1 MRPNLLLALLAVL
14 AVPSAAQEPSRPPA
28 AAAAAVSG
36 TFSDTLDVQAVQL
49 DVVVT
54 DEKRQRVHGLTAAD
68 FRLLVDGEEVPVE
81 SFAEIRD
88 GQVVTPGVQVEE
100 GHRYLIFLDEVSI
113 NPLYDMQRLRD
124 EALKGIASDL
134 RTLDPRDQVAIVAMD
149 GRQLEVLCPWTS
161 GGPALD
167 RLLQRMLRHTGFL
180 AGSGVRLESTG
191 PDFDRRLAAYQTHL
205 DRLYAEEA
213 WRLGAVDDTRK
224 ELKPSEQAVGAAAAA
239 LRAFSGV
246 PGRKI
251 MLLLSA
257 GWWDDPASKKK
268 IQRFPNHPDIA
279 WTESRKPGDRERTLG
294 GQLRPIVDTANLV
307 GFTVYPVFLVW
318 VLEPGPLQV
327 AQAGPREG
335 LLLTA
340 AETGGDLLRPGRNRH
355 LGKVVADTAD
365 AYRLAF
371 TFTGDDRRR
380 DIKVEVRRPGVQVRS
395 PNSFQPLSRRVRHS
409 LQLDQTL
416 LTGAPRP
423 PLTVSAGTMRKIGG
437 GLAELPLTVR
447 LPEDPVARGGQL
459 ELRIASVTKKGDRVV
474 LPALSV
480 PAVSEA
486 APGLSQEVRI
496 QVRHTP
502 QDLDLV
508 LVDLLSGKSFAGQ
521 VRVEPKP

>member
-1 MRPNLLLALLAVL
+1 MRPILLFVLLAFLAG
-14 AVPSAAQEPSRPPA
+14 PSGAQEPAPAPPA
-28 AAAAAVSG
+28 AVSR

-54 DEKRQRVHGLTAAD
+54 DGQRQRVHGLTAAD

-81 SFAEIRD
+81 SFEEVRD
-88 GQVVTPGVQVEE
+88 GQVVTPGSQLEE
-100 GHRYLIFLDEVSI
+100 GHRYLIFIDEVSI

-191 PDFDRRLAAYQTHL
+191 PDFDRRLAAYQGHL

-246 PGRKI
+246 SGRKI

-257 GWWDDPASKKK
+257 GWWDDPAPKKK
-268 IQRFPNHPDIA
+268 IQRFPNHPDIV
-279 WTESRKPGDRERTLG
+279 WTESRKPDGERTLG
-294 GQLRPIVDTANLV
+294 SQLRPIVDTANLV
-307 GFTVYPVFLVW
+307 GFTVYPIFLVW
-318 VLEPGPLQV
+318 VTEPGPLQV
-327 AQAGPREG
+327 AQAGPGEG

-365 AYRLAF
+365 TYRLAF

-395 PNSFQPLSRRVRHS
+395 PNSFLPLSRRVRNA

-423 PLTVSAGTMRKIGG
+423 PLTVSAGAMRKIGD

-447 LPEDPVARGGQL
+447 LPDDPAARTGQL
-459 ELRIASVTKKGDRVV
+459 ELRIASVTRKGDRVV

-480 PAVSEA
+480 PSVSEA

-496 QVRHTP
+496 QVRHAP

-508 LVDLLSGKSFAGQ
+508 LVDLVSGKSFAGQ
-521 VRVEPKP
+521 VRVEPRS